1 MQFDIYAGPAI
12 VCIYPKDRM
21 IMSKPKISNYTFWG
35 TEEVSGTESAD
46 IFIRKTHIVTN
57 VTKLKLTEESENVY
71 NLSFDTM
78 GYSHMNLQVNLPK
91 MNKEKILAHGYSDVA
106 FRIIHVNRPTAVG
119 D

>member
-21 IMSKPKISNYTFWG
+21 IMKKPKISNYIFWG
-35 TEEVSGTESAD
+35 TEEASGTEVAD

-57 VTKLKLTEESENVY
+57 VTKLELVEEDKDY
-71 NLSFDTM
+71 RLSFQTM
-78 GYSHMNLQVNLPK
+78 GYSHMDLPVNMPK
-91 MNKEKILAHGYSDVA
+91 MNKEKILAHGYDDVA